1 MEFVSLSF
9 TSLLQDILG
18 AVFDSVL
25 APVIRDVANVLI
37 NATGALIN
45 EILSNFLLQ
54 IWVIFLK
61 LIYFLECIFN
71 VFSGISPVHVQNLS
85 ENITLLEYFFRIEP
99 VQKAFLVITAVAVV
113 LSFLTTLIAVMRS
126 MSDMTFENKSPISS
140 VLRQAAKAAVS
151 FMLIPITCLFMLQ
164 MVTQI
169 TVVINS
175 SMVDQSAS
183 TSMSDVLFIS
193 AAGQGAKSDSIREEY
208 SAGQK
213 YEDVE
218 AVKEDFNIEKFDYIL
233 AYASSILVAI
243 LMLCSI
249 LQFIQRILM
258 ILLLYMVSP
267 FFVAYMPLD
276 DGGKFKEWREMF
288 VAQMVS
294 AFGPIIA
301 MKLYFLLV
309 PTLVSGQIDYN
320 VNTYT
325 EMCINLFI
333 VIGGAFAVYKSRLL
347 LVSVMNPMAA
357 GSMAE
362 SGIIGSFISG
372 KVMGGIQSKLAGG
385 GSSQSQQPRRAG
397 KSGSSQYQTKSQA
410 YTGK

>member
-1 MEFVSLSF
+1 MDEPILSGYLSNAENTAGEWVSFPTTAEQMRETADRIGIDFHNRKTWYFREYQSAIPGMTENFDRQESPDELNYLGRLLSMQF
-9 TSLLQDILG
+9 DDDREKFMAAVTLG
-18 AVFDSVL
+18 DHVSSVKE
-25 APVIRDVANVLI
+25 LI
-37 NATGALIN
+37 NLAQNLDCYWIYPQIHTEEQYAHYLLEELG
-45 EILSNFLLQ
+45 EIELPE
-54 IWVIFLK
+54 K
-61 LIYFLECIFN
+61 AEKYFLYK
-71 VFSGISPVHVQNLS
+71 
-85 ENITLLEYFFRIEP
+85 EYGR
-99 VQKAFLVITAVAVV
+99 
-113 LSFLTTLIAVMRS
+113 
-126 MSDMTFENKSPISS
+126 D
-140 VLRQAAKAAVS
+140 
-151 FMLIPITCLFMLQ
+151 
-164 MVTQI
+164 
-169 TVVINS
+169 
-175 SMVDQSAS
+175 
-183 TSMSDVLFIS
+183 
-193 AAGQGAKSDSIREEY
+193 
-208 SAGQK
+208 
-213 YEDVE
+213 
-218 AVKEDFNIEKFDYIL
+218 AVK
-233 AYASSILVAI
+233 
-243 LMLCSI
+243 
-249 LQFIQRILM
+249 
-258 ILLLYMVSP
+258 
-267 FFVAYMPLD
+267 D
-276 DGGKFKEWREMF
+276 DGGKFREWREMF

-385 GSSQSQQPRRAG
+385 GSSQSQQQPRRAS